1 MPPRRSGV
9 REFALRLDQF
19 AEQVVPERFN
29 DFKKIVAFEA
39 LKSILVKNPVDT
51 GRSRNNWN
59 VSLDGWSSEV
69 DEKDL
74 GGPPFGQAP
83 DRVMRDGVAVV
94 SNVKLGE
101 DIFIVNNI
109 HYINLLED
117 GHSEQAQNPNG
128 MVERTVTEI
137 ELHYGGR

>member
-9 REFALRLDQF
+9 REFEIGLNQF

-29 DFKKIVAFEA
+29 DFKKVVAFEA
-39 LKSILVKNPVDT
+39 LESIVKKNPVDT

-59 VSLDGWSSEV
+59 VSLDGWSDKV

-74 GGPPFGQAP
+74 GGPPLGSAP
-83 DRVMRDGVAVV
+83 SRVMSEGAAVI
-94 SNVKLGE
+94 SRVKRGE
-101 DIFIVNNI
+101 DVFIVNNI
-109 HYINLLED
+109 HYINLLEN
-117 GHSEQAQNPNG
+117 GHSQQARNPDG
-128 MVERTVTEI
+128 MVRRTVTEI

>member
-9 REFALRLDQF
+9 REFEIGLDQF

-39 LKSILVKNPVDT
+39 LESIVKKNPVDT

-59 VSLDGWSSEV
+59 VSLGTWSTKV
-69 DEKDL
+69 I
-74 GGPPFGQAP
+74 G
-83 DRVMRDGVAVV
+83 R
-94 SNVKLGE
+94 VKLGE

-117 GHSEQAQNPNG
+117 GHSQQARNPDG
-128 MVERTVTEI
+128 MVRRTVAEV

>member
-9 REFALRLDQF
+9 REFEIGLNQF

-29 DFKKIVAFEA
+29 DFKKVVAFNA
-39 LKSILVKNPVDT
+39 LESIVKKNPVLT

-59 VSLDGWSSEV
+59 VSLDGWSDKV

-74 GGPPFGQAP
+74 GGPPLGQAP
-83 DRVMRDGVAVV
+83 VGVMRDGAAVIGR
-94 SNVKLGE
+94 VKLGE

-109 HYINLLED
+109 HYINLLEN
-117 GHSEQAQNPNG
+117 GHSLQANNPHG
-128 MVERTVTEI
+128 MVRRTVAEV

>member
-9 REFALRLDQF
+9 REFELRLDQF
-19 AEQVVPERFN
+19 VEQVVPEEFN
-29 DFKKIVAFEA
+29 NFKKVVALDA
-39 LKSILVKNPVDT
+39 LKSILMKNPVDT

-59 VSLDGWSSEV
+59 VSLGTWSTKV
-69 DEKDL
+69 DEEDL
-74 GGPPFGQAP
+74 GGPAFGQAP
-83 DRVMRDGVAVV
+83 DKVVAEGEAVV
-94 SNVKLGE
+94 NKVQSGE
-101 DIFIVNNI
+101 DVFIVNNI

>member
-9 REFALRLDQF
+9 REFELRLDQF
-19 AEQVVPERFN
+19 VEQVVPEEFN
-29 DFKKIVAFEA
+29 NFKKVVALDA
-39 LKSILVKNPVDT
+39 LKSILMKNPVDT

-59 VSLDGWSSEV
+59 VSLGTWSTKV
-69 DEKDL
+69 DEEDL

-83 DRVMRDGVAVV
+83 DKVVAEGEAVV
-94 SNVKLGE
+94 NKVQSGE
-101 DIFIVNNI
+101 DVFIVNNI